1 MESRLQIQTQL
12 RLKNQQQQRIKSLKK
27 IRGEWRATKI
37 SLNKVLRGPSSTAR
51 MSPIVVAQIK
61 TNLLRFNLALRPNEH
76 QHNTK
81 LLNGTD
87 LQSLLLYMPI
97 NNQFMIILQMKGIQI
112 AKSITTTG
120 IMITKKFIDKK
131 SQTNEV
137 NPRKIYSLE
146 EISWLRHQVI
156 GENQLMIVL
165 KVGNHQKTSN
175 RYLRRDIKLTILTLG
190 LQRINKETDRKLS
203 TG

>member
-1 MESRLQIQTQL
+1 
-12 RLKNQQQQRIKSLKK
+12 
-27 IRGEWRATKI
+27 
-37 SLNKVLRGPSSTAR
+37 
-51 MSPIVVAQIK
+51 
-61 TNLLRFNLALRPNEH
+61 
-76 QHNTK
+76 
-81 LLNGTD
+81 
-87 LQSLLLYMPI
+87 
-97 NNQFMIILQMKGIQI
+97 MKGIQI

-131 SQTNEV
+131 SQTNEA

>member
-1 MESRLQIQTQL
+1 
-12 RLKNQQQQRIKSLKK
+12 
-27 IRGEWRATKI
+27 
-37 SLNKVLRGPSSTAR
+37 

-76 QHNTK
+76 QHNKK